1 MSKEISIP
9 IDNLRIGHY
18 VVGMDKSWLET
29 PFMTHRFF
37 IHRKDEIDALRAS
50 GVKFL
55 TVDLSRSRFLPPEK
69 KEQQPGQKENGKPKQ
84 SSDESTISDWNSSD
98 HLEEVTIP
106 EFEAASL
113 LADTHVRLVHQYKK
127 LFQSLKNG
135 KDTPSASD
143 VTFYKNALNEVS
155 RLGRSYPDALLFMA
169 HLQSTD
175 DETYIHSVNTMFL
188 AIYLAITKNIPQEE
202 VGIWGMC
209 GLFHD
214 MGKCSIPAM
223 ILHKKEPLTLGEWDI
238 IKSHPSVGEEIL
250 KTWNGLPPIV
260 AKVAGEHHVRKNG
273 KGYPDQRLFIT
284 TDTITRAVMILDT
297 FDALTADRSYRSGM
311 PPPKAL
317 KLIAQM
323 AQDSLDTQ
331 LVAQV
336 IKAMGIYPI
345 GSVLELGSG
354 EVGVV
359 IRHHI
364 DQNNKNQQNFSLLMM
379 KDENGVH
386 LRKPVA
392 RKITWSPGAPPP
404 VARTHNH
411 SAWGIDWTQLREHL
425 HLWTDARELP
435 DPISDP
441 G

>member
-9 IDNLRIGHY
+9 IEHLRIGHY

-29 PFMTHRFF
+29 PFMTHRFM
-37 IHRKDEIDALRAS
+37 IQRKDEIDALISS
-50 GVKFL
+50 GVHKI
-55 TVDLSRSRFLPPEK
+55 TVDLSRSRLKNQAEGSGSSTASSR
-69 KEQQPGQKENGKPKQ
+69 KEPRVAGQAPDTPTWDDPAN
-84 SSDESTISDWNSSD
+84 
-98 HLEEVTIP
+98 LEEVAIP

-113 LADTHVRLVHQYKK
+113 LADTHVRLVHQYQK
-127 LFQSLKNG
+127 LFHSLKNG
-135 KDTPSASD
+135 KHTPGPED
-143 VTFYKNALNEVS
+143 VRFYKNALDEVS
-155 RLGRSYPDALLFMA
+155 RLGRAYPDALLFMA

-188 AIYLAITKNIPQEE
+188 AIYLALTKNISPEE

-214 MGKCSIPAM
+214 MGKCAIPSS
-223 ILHKKEPLTLGEWDI
+223 ILHKKDPLTLAEWDI
-238 IKSHPSVGEEIL
+238 IRSHPSVGEELL

-273 KGYPDQRLFIT
+273 KGYPDQRLFIA

-323 AQDSLDTQ
+323 AQESLDTQ

-345 GSVLELGSG
+345 GSVLELLNG

-359 IRHHI
+359 IRHHT
-364 DQNNKNQQNFSLLMM
+364 DENNKNQQNFSLLML
-379 KDENGVH
+379 KDERGAH
-386 LRKPVA
+386 LRKPTA
-392 RKITWSPGAPPP
+392 RKITWSPGSTPP

-411 SAWGIDWTQLREHL
+411 SDWGIDWAQLRDHL
-425 HLWTDARELP
+425 HLWTDVRESKSP
-435 DPISDP
+435 A
-441 G
+441 

>member
-9 IDNLRIGHY
+9 IENLRIGHY

-50 GVKFL
+50 GVKFV
-55 TVDLSRSRFLPPEK
+55 TVDLSRSRLLSPEK
-69 KEQQPGQKENGKPKQ
+69 KETSPNEKTGQQEPVH
-84 SSDESTISDWNSSD
+84 ESASSDWNSHD

-135 KDTPSASD
+135 KDTPTASD
-143 VTFYKNALNEVS
+143 ITFYKNALNEVS

-188 AIYLAITKNIPQEE
+188 AIYMAITKNVPQEE

-273 KGYPDQRLFIT
+273 KGYPGPEIVHHHRYHYQ
-284 TDTITRAVMILDT
+284 
-297 FDALTADRSYRSGM
+297 SGH
-311 PPPKAL
+311 
-317 KLIAQM
+317 
-323 AQDSLDTQ
+323 DS
-331 LVAQV
+331 
-336 IKAMGIYPI
+336 G
-345 GSVLELGSG
+345 
-354 EVGVV
+354 
-359 IRHHI
+359 HI
-364 DQNNKNQQNFSLLMM
+364 
-379 KDENGVH
+379 
-386 LRKPVA
+386 
-392 RKITWSPGAPPP
+392 
-404 VARTHNH
+404 
-411 SAWGIDWTQLREHL
+411 
-425 HLWTDARELP
+425 
-435 DPISDP
+435 
-441 G
+441 